1 MAGEFLWSDV
11 LAGSLIGFREAV
23 EAALIIGVLM
33 TWLVRSDRGLLS
45 RWIWFGVGAG
55 IAASLVVASL
65 FAWVW
70 GGMESFEDHEAMFEG
85 VLELFAALLLTLVI
99 VHFIRHPSAR
109 ELEAWADEAFQQK
122 QGMGL
127 FLISFLS
134 VWREGSETV
143 IFIGAGT
150 EGTNAI
156 VGVFFGIAVATVLA
170 YGFFSRGMEIDI
182 SKLFKI
188 TNVLLILF
196 AAGLVAHG
204 FHELQEA
211 GVAPVVIEEVWDV
224 NPGVDSSEEYPLL
237 HEKGAIGGIF
247 KALCGWNGNPSLL
260 EVLAWCAYS
269 GGMLFM
275 LKRGSENS
283 TSTQM
288 KGGPRQIA

>member
-1 MAGEFLWSDV
+1 MAGAILWSDF
-11 LAGSLIGFREAV
+11 LAGSLIGLREAV

-33 TWLVRSDRGLLS
+33 TWLVRSHRGSLS
-45 RWIWFGVGAG
+45 SWIWYGVGAG
-55 IAASLVVASL
+55 IAASLVVAAL

-70 GGMESFEDHEAMFEG
+70 GGLESFEEHEAMFEG
-85 VLELFAALLLTLVI
+85 VLEIFAALLLTLVI

-109 ELEAWADEAFQQK
+109 ELENWADEAFKQK
-122 QGMGL
+122 HGMGL

-143 IFIGAGT
+143 VFIGAGT
-150 EGTNAI
+150 EGTDAI
-156 VGVFFGIAVATVLA
+156 VGVFFGIVVATVFA
-170 YGFFSRGMEIDI
+170 YAFFTRGMEVDI

-211 GVAPVVIEEVWDV
+211 GVAPVVVEEIWDV
-224 NPGVDSSEEYPLL
+224 NPEVDSETTYPLL

-247 KALCGWNGNPSLL
+247 KALFGWNGNPSLL
-260 EVLAWCAYS
+260 EVLAWCGYT
-269 GGMLFM
+269 GGMLF
-275 LKRGSENS
+275 LLSRGSEKQRRMQN
-283 TSTQM
+283 
-288 KGGPRQIA
+288 GGSGQYA

>member
-1 MAGEFLWSDV
+1 VAGAILWSDF
-11 LAGSLIGFREAV
+11 LAGSLIGLREAV

-33 TWLVRSDRGLLS
+33 TWLVRSNRGSLS
-45 RWIWFGVGAG
+45 SWIWYGVGAG
-55 IAASLVVASL
+55 IAASLVVAAL

-70 GGMESFEDHEAMFEG
+70 GGLESFEEHEALFEG
-85 VLELFAALLLTLVI
+85 VLEIFAALLLTLVI

-109 ELEAWADEAFQQK
+109 ELENWADEAFKQK
-122 QGMGL
+122 HGMGL

-150 EGTNAI
+150 EGTDAI
-156 VGVFFGIAVATVLA
+156 VGVFFGIVVATVFA
-170 YGFFSRGMEIDI
+170 YAFFTRGMEVDI

-211 GVAPVVIEEVWDV
+211 GVAPVVVEEVWNV
-224 NPGVDSSEEYPLL
+224 NPEVNSETTYPLL

-247 KALCGWNGNPSLL
+247 KALFGWNGNPSLL
-260 EVLAWCAYS
+260 EVLAWCGYT
-269 GGMLFM
+269 GGMLF
-275 LKRGSENS
+275 LLSRGSEK
-283 TSTQM
+283 QRRM
-288 KGGPRQIA
+288 KNGDSGQYA

>member
-1 MAGEFLWSDV
+1 
-11 LAGSLIGFREAV
+11 LAGSLIGLREAV

-33 TWLVRSDRGLLS
+33 TWLVRSNRGSLS
-45 RWIWFGVGAG
+45 NWIWYGVGAG
-55 IAASLVVASL
+55 IAASLVVAAL

-70 GGMESFEDHEAMFEG
+70 GGLESFEEHEALFEG
-85 VLELFAALLLTLVI
+85 VLEIFAALLLTLII

-109 ELEAWADEAFQQK
+109 ELENWADEAFKQK
-122 QGMGL
+122 HGMGL

-143 IFIGAGT
+143 VFIGAGT
-150 EGTNAI
+150 EGTYAI
-156 VGVFFGIAVATVLA
+156 VGVFFGIVVATGFA
-170 YGFFSRGMEIDI
+170 YAFFARGMEIDI

-211 GVAPVVIEEVWDV
+211 GVAPVVVEEIWDV
-224 NPGVDSSEEYPLL
+224 NPEVDSETTYPLL

-247 KALCGWNGNPSLL
+247 KALFGWNGNPSLL
-260 EVLAWCAYS
+260 EVLAWCGYT
-269 GGMLFM
+269 GGMLF
-275 LKRGSENS
+275 LLSRGSEKQRRMQNGDS
-283 TSTQM
+283 GQY
-288 KGGPRQIA
+288 A

>member
-1 MAGEFLWSDV
+1 MADAILWSDF
-11 LAGSLIGFREAV
+11 LAGSLIGLREAV

-33 TWLVRSDRGLLS
+33 TWLVRSNRGSLS
-45 RWIWFGVGAG
+45 NWIWYGVGAG
-55 IAASLVVASL
+55 IAASLVVAAL

-70 GGMESFEDHEAMFEG
+70 GGLESFEEHEALFEG
-85 VLELFAALLLTLVI
+85 VLEIFAALLLTLVI

-109 ELEAWADEAFQQK
+109 ELENWAEETFKQK
-122 QGMGL
+122 HGMGL

-150 EGTNAI
+150 EGTDAI
-156 VGVFFGIAVATVLA
+156 VGVFFGIVVATGFA
-170 YGFFSRGMEIDI
+170 YAFFSRGMEVDI

-211 GVAPVVIEEVWDV
+211 GVAPVVVEEVWNV
-224 NPGVDSSEEYPLL
+224 NPEVDSETAYPLL

-247 KALCGWNGNPSLL
+247 KALFGWNGNPSLL
-260 EVLAWCAYS
+260 EVLAWCGYT
-269 GGMLFM
+269 GGMLF
-275 LKRGSENS
+275 LLGRGSEKQRRMQNGDS
-283 TSTQM
+283 GQY
-288 KGGPRQIA
+288 A

>member
-1 MAGEFLWSDV
+1 MADEFLWSDI

-70 GGMESFEDHEAMFEG
+70 GGLESFEDHEAMFEG

-156 VGVFFGIAVATVLA
+156 IGVFFGIAVATVLA

-247 KALCGWNGNPSLL
+247 KALFGWNGNPSLL
-260 EVLAWCAYS
+260 EVLAWCVYS

-283 TSTQM
+283 TSMQM

>member
-1 MAGEFLWSDV
+1 MAGAILWSDF
-11 LAGSLIGFREAV
+11 LAGSLIGLREAV

-33 TWLVRSDRGLLS
+33 TWLVRSNRGSLS
-45 RWIWFGVGAG
+45 SWIWYGVGAG
-55 IAASLVVASL
+55 IAASLVVAAL

-70 GGMESFEDHEAMFEG
+70 GGLESFEEHEALFEG
-85 VLELFAALLLTLVI
+85 VLEIFAALLLTLVI

-109 ELEAWADEAFQQK
+109 ELENWADEAFKQK
-122 QGMGL
+122 HGMGL

-150 EGTNAI
+150 EGTDAI
-156 VGVFFGIAVATVLA
+156 VGVFFGIVVATVFA
-170 YGFFSRGMEIDI
+170 YAFFTRGMEVDI

-211 GVAPVVIEEVWDV
+211 GVAPVVIEEIWNV
-224 NPGVDSSEEYPLL
+224 NPEVNSETTYPLL

-247 KALCGWNGNPSLL
+247 KALFGWNGNPSLL
-260 EVLAWCAYS
+260 EVLAWCGYT
-269 GGMLFM
+269 GGMLF
-275 LKRGSENS
+275 LLSRGSEK
-283 TSTQM
+283 QRRM
-288 KGGPRQIA
+288 KNGGSGQYA

>member
-1 MAGEFLWSDV
+1 MAGAILWSDF
-11 LAGSLIGFREAV
+11 LAGSLIGLREAV

-33 TWLVRSDRGLLS
+33 TWLVRSDRGSLS
-45 RWIWFGVGAG
+45 SWIWYGVGAG
-55 IAASLVVASL
+55 IAASLVVAAL

-70 GGMESFEDHEAMFEG
+70 GGLESFEEHEALFEG
-85 VLELFAALLLTLVI
+85 VLEIFAALLLTLVI

-109 ELEAWADEAFQQK
+109 ELENWADEAFKQK
-122 QGMGL
+122 HGMGL

-143 IFIGAGT
+143 VFIGAGT
-150 EGTNAI
+150 EGTDAI
-156 VGVFFGIAVATVLA
+156 VGVFFGIVVATVFA
-170 YGFFSRGMEIDI
+170 YAFFTRGMEVDI

-211 GVAPVVIEEVWDV
+211 GVAPVVIEEVWNV
-224 NPGVDSSEEYPLL
+224 NPEVNSETTYPLL

-247 KALCGWNGNPSLL
+247 KALFGWNGNPSLL
-260 EVLAWCAYS
+260 EVLAWCGYT
-269 GGMLFM
+269 GGMLF
-275 LKRGSENS
+275 LLSRGSEK
-283 TSTQM
+283 QRHM
-288 KGGPRQIA
+288 KNGGSGQYT

>member
-1 MAGEFLWSDV
+1 MAGAILWSDF
-11 LAGSLIGFREAV
+11 LAGSLIGLREAV

-33 TWLVRSDRGLLS
+33 TWLVRSNRGSLS
-45 RWIWFGVGAG
+45 SWIWYGVGAG
-55 IAASLVVASL
+55 IAASLVVAAL

-70 GGMESFEDHEAMFEG
+70 GGLESFEEHEALFEG
-85 VLELFAALLLTLVI
+85 VLEIFAALLLTLVI

-109 ELEAWADEAFQQK
+109 ELENWADEAFKQK
-122 QGMGL
+122 HGMGL

-150 EGTNAI
+150 EGTDAI
-156 VGVFFGIAVATVLA
+156 VGVFFGIVVATVFA
-170 YGFFSRGMEIDI
+170 YAFFTRGMEVDI

-211 GVAPVVIEEVWDV
+211 GVAPVVIEEVWNV
-224 NPGVDSSEEYPLL
+224 NPEVNSETTYPLL

-247 KALCGWNGNPSLL
+247 KALFGWNGNPSLL
-260 EVLAWCAYS
+260 EVLAWCGYT
-269 GGMLFM
+269 GGMLF
-275 LKRGSENS
+275 LLSRGSEK
-283 TSTQM
+283 QRRM
-288 KGGPRQIA
+288 KNGGSGQYT

>member
-1 MAGEFLWSDV
+1 MAGAILWSDF
-11 LAGSLIGFREAV
+11 LAGSLIGLREAV

-33 TWLVRSDRGLLS
+33 TWLVRSNRGSLS
-45 RWIWFGVGAG
+45 SWIWYGVGAG
-55 IAASLVVASL
+55 IAASLVVAAL

-70 GGMESFEDHEAMFEG
+70 GGLESFEEHEALFEG
-85 VLELFAALLLTLVI
+85 VLEIFAALLLTLVI

-109 ELEAWADEAFQQK
+109 ELENWADEAFKQK
-122 QGMGL
+122 HGMGL

-150 EGTNAI
+150 EGTDAI
-156 VGVFFGIAVATVLA
+156 VGVFFGIVVATVFA
-170 YGFFSRGMEIDI
+170 YAFFTRGMEVDI

-211 GVAPVVIEEVWDV
+211 GVAPVVVEEVWDV
-224 NPGVDSSEEYPLL
+224 NPEVDSETTYPLL

-247 KALCGWNGNPSLL
+247 KALFGWNGNPSLL
-260 EVLAWCAYS
+260 EVLAWCGYT
-269 GGMLFM
+269 GGMLF
-275 LKRGSENS
+275 LLSRGSEK
-283 TSTQM
+283 QRRM
-288 KGGPRQIA
+288 KNGGSGQYT

>member
-1 MAGEFLWSDV
+1 MADAILWSDF
-11 LAGSLIGFREAV
+11 LAGSLIGLREAV

-33 TWLVRSDRGLLS
+33 TWLVRSNRGSLS
-45 RWIWFGVGAG
+45 NWIWYGVGAG
-55 IAASLVVASL
+55 IAASLVVAAL

-70 GGMESFEDHEAMFEG
+70 GGLESFEEHEALFEG
-85 VLELFAALLLTLVI
+85 VLEIFAALLLTLVI

-109 ELEAWADEAFQQK
+109 ELENWAEETFKQK
-122 QGMGL
+122 HGMGL

-150 EGTNAI
+150 EGTDAI
-156 VGVFFGIAVATVLA
+156 VGVFFGIVVATGFA
-170 YGFFSRGMEIDI
+170 YAFFTRGMEVDI

-211 GVAPVVIEEVWDV
+211 GVAPVVVEEVWNV
-224 NPGVDSSEEYPLL
+224 NPEVDSETAYPLL

-247 KALCGWNGNPSLL
+247 KALFGWNGNPSLL
-260 EVLAWCAYS
+260 EVLAWCGYT
-269 GGMLFM
+269 GGMLF
-275 LKRGSENS
+275 LLGRGSEKQRRMQNGDS
-283 TSTQM
+283 GQY
-288 KGGPRQIA
+288 A

>member
-1 MAGEFLWSDV
+1 MAGAILWSDF
-11 LAGSLIGFREAV
+11 LAGSLIGLREAV

-33 TWLVRSDRGLLS
+33 TWLVRSNRGSLS
-45 RWIWFGVGAG
+45 SWIWYGVGAG
-55 IAASLVVASL
+55 IAASLVVAAL

-70 GGMESFEDHEAMFEG
+70 GGLESFEEHEALFEG
-85 VLELFAALLLTLVI
+85 VLEIFAALLLTLVI

-109 ELEAWADEAFQQK
+109 ELENWADEAFKQK
-122 QGMGL
+122 HGMGL

-150 EGTNAI
+150 EGTDAI
-156 VGVFFGIAVATVLA
+156 VGVFFGIVVATVFA
-170 YGFFSRGMEIDI
+170 YAFFTRGMEVDI

-211 GVAPVVIEEVWDV
+211 GVAPVVIEEVWNV
-224 NPGVDSSEEYPLL
+224 NPEVNSETTYPLL

-247 KALCGWNGNPSLL
+247 KALFGWNGNPSLL
-260 EVLAWCAYS
+260 EVLAWCGYT
-269 GGMLFM
+269 GGMLF
-275 LKRGSENS
+275 LLSRGSEK
-283 TSTQM
+283 QRRM
-288 KGGPRQIA
+288 KNDGSGQYA

>member
-1 MAGEFLWSDV
+1 VAGAILWSDF
-11 LAGSLIGFREAV
+11 LAGSLIGLREAV

-33 TWLVRSDRGLLS
+33 TWLVRSNRGSLS
-45 RWIWFGVGAG
+45 SWIWYGVGAG
-55 IAASLVVASL
+55 IAASLVVAAL

-70 GGMESFEDHEAMFEG
+70 GGLESFEEHEALFEG
-85 VLELFAALLLTLVI
+85 VLEIFAALLLTLVI

-109 ELEAWADEAFQQK
+109 ELENWADEAFKQK
-122 QGMGL
+122 HGMGL

-150 EGTNAI
+150 EGTDAI
-156 VGVFFGIAVATVLA
+156 VGVFFGIVVATVFA
-170 YGFFSRGMEIDI
+170 YAFFTRGMEVDI

-211 GVAPVVIEEVWDV
+211 GVAPVVVEEVWNV
-224 NPGVDSSEEYPLL
+224 NPEVNSETTYPLL

-247 KALCGWNGNPSLL
+247 KALFGWNGNPSLL
-260 EVLAWCAYS
+260 EVLAWCGYT
-269 GGMLFM
+269 GGMLF
-275 LKRGSENS
+275 LLSRGSEK
-283 TSTQM
+283 QRRM
-288 KGGPRQIA
+288 KNGGSGQYA

>member
-1 MAGEFLWSDV
+1 MAGAILWSDF
-11 LAGSLIGFREAV
+11 LAGSLIGLREAV

-33 TWLVRSDRGLLS
+33 TWLVRSNRGSLS
-45 RWIWFGVGAG
+45 NWIWYGVGAG
-55 IAASLVVASL
+55 IAASLVVAAL

-70 GGMESFEDHEAMFEG
+70 GGLESFEEHEALFEG
-85 VLELFAALLLTLVI
+85 VLEIFAALLLTLII

-109 ELEAWADEAFQQK
+109 ELENWADEAFKQK
-122 QGMGL
+122 HGMGL

-143 IFIGAGT
+143 VFIGAGT
-150 EGTNAI
+150 EGTYAI
-156 VGVFFGIAVATVLA
+156 VGVFFGIVVATGFA
-170 YGFFSRGMEIDI
+170 YAFFARGMEIDI

-211 GVAPVVIEEVWDV
+211 GVAPVVVEEIWDV
-224 NPGVDSSEEYPLL
+224 NPEVDSETTYPLL

-247 KALCGWNGNPSLL
+247 KALFGWNGNPSLL
-260 EVLAWCAYS
+260 EVLAWCGYT
-269 GGMLFM
+269 GGMLF
-275 LKRGSENS
+275 LLSRGSEKQRRMQNGDS
-283 TSTQM
+283 GQY
-288 KGGPRQIA
+288 A

>member
-1 MAGEFLWSDV
+1 VAGAILWSDF
-11 LAGSLIGFREAV
+11 LAGSLIGLREAV

-33 TWLVRSDRGLLS
+33 TWLVRSNRGSLS
-45 RWIWFGVGAG
+45 SWIWYGVGAG
-55 IAASLVVASL
+55 IAASLVVAAL

-70 GGMESFEDHEAMFEG
+70 GGLESFEEHEALFEG
-85 VLELFAALLLTLVI
+85 VLEIFAALLLTLVI

-109 ELEAWADEAFQQK
+109 ELENWADEAFKQK
-122 QGMGL
+122 HGMGL

-150 EGTNAI
+150 EGTDAI
-156 VGVFFGIAVATVLA
+156 VGVFFGIVVATVFA
-170 YGFFSRGMEIDI
+170 YAFFTRGMEVDI

-211 GVAPVVIEEVWDV
+211 GVAPVVIEEVWNV
-224 NPGVDSSEEYPLL
+224 NPEVNSETTYPLL

-247 KALCGWNGNPSLL
+247 KALFGWNGNPSLL
-260 EVLAWCAYS
+260 EVLAWCGYT
-269 GGMLFM
+269 GGMLF
-275 LKRGSENS
+275 LLSRGSEK
-283 TSTQM
+283 QRRM
-288 KGGPRQIA
+288 KNGGSGQYA

>member
-1 MAGEFLWSDV
+1 MAGAILWSDF
-11 LAGSLIGFREAV
+11 LAGSLIGLREAV

-33 TWLVRSDRGLLS
+33 TWLVRSNRGSLS
-45 RWIWFGVGAG
+45 SWIWYGVGAG
-55 IAASLVVASL
+55 IAASLVVAAL

-70 GGMESFEDHEAMFEG
+70 GGLESFEEHEALFEG
-85 VLELFAALLLTLVI
+85 VLEIFAALLLTLVI

-109 ELEAWADEAFQQK
+109 ELENWADEAFKQK
-122 QGMGL
+122 HGMGL

-150 EGTNAI
+150 EGTDAI
-156 VGVFFGIAVATVLA
+156 VGVFFGIVVATVFA
-170 YGFFSRGMEIDI
+170 YAFFTRGMEVDI

-224 NPGVDSSEEYPLL
+224 NPEVDSETTYPLL

-247 KALCGWNGNPSLL
+247 KALFGWNGNPSLL
-260 EVLAWCAYS
+260 EVLAWCGYT
-269 GGMLFM
+269 GGMLF
-275 LKRGSENS
+275 LLSRGSEKQRRMQN
-283 TSTQM
+283 
-288 KGGPRQIA
+288 GGSGQYA

>member
-1 MAGEFLWSDV
+1 MAGAILWSDF
-11 LAGSLIGFREAV
+11 LAGSLIGLREAV

-33 TWLVRSDRGLLS
+33 TWLVRSNRGSLS
-45 RWIWFGVGAG
+45 SWIWYGVGAG
-55 IAASLVVASL
+55 IAASLVVAAL

-70 GGMESFEDHEAMFEG
+70 GGLESFEEHEALFEG
-85 VLELFAALLLTLVI
+85 VLEIFAALLLTLVI

-109 ELEAWADEAFQQK
+109 ELENWADEAFKQK
-122 QGMGL
+122 HGMGL

-150 EGTNAI
+150 EGTDAI
-156 VGVFFGIAVATVLA
+156 IGVFFGIVVATVFA
-170 YGFFSRGMEIDI
+170 YAFFTRGMEVDI

-211 GVAPVVIEEVWDV
+211 GVAPVVVEEVWNV
-224 NPGVDSSEEYPLL
+224 NPEVNSETTYPLL

-247 KALCGWNGNPSLL
+247 KALFGWNGNPSLL
-260 EVLAWCAYS
+260 EVLAWCGYT
-269 GGMLFM
+269 GGMLF
-275 LKRGSENS
+275 LLSRGSEK
-283 TSTQM
+283 QRRM
-288 KGGPRQIA
+288 KNGGSGQYA

>member
-1 MAGEFLWSDV
+1 VAGAILWSDF
-11 LAGSLIGFREAV
+11 LAGSLIGLREAV

-33 TWLVRSDRGLLS
+33 TWLVRSNRGSLS
-45 RWIWFGVGAG
+45 SWIWYGVGAG
-55 IAASLVVASL
+55 IAASLVVAAL

-70 GGMESFEDHEAMFEG
+70 GGLESFEEHEALFEG
-85 VLELFAALLLTLVI
+85 VLEIFAALLLTLVI

-109 ELEAWADEAFQQK
+109 ELENWADEAFKQK
-122 QGMGL
+122 HGMGL

-143 IFIGAGT
+143 VFIGAGT
-150 EGTNAI
+150 EGTDAI
-156 VGVFFGIAVATVLA
+156 VGVFFGIVVATGFA
-170 YGFFSRGMEIDI
+170 YAFFARGMEVDI

-211 GVAPVVIEEVWDV
+211 GVAPVVVEEVWDV
-224 NPGVDSSEEYPLL
+224 NPEVDSEATYPLL

-247 KALCGWNGNPSLL
+247 KALFGWNGNPSLL
-260 EVLAWCAYS
+260 EVLAWCGYT
-269 GGMLFM
+269 GGMLF
-275 LKRGSENS
+275 LLSRGSEKQRRMQNGDS
-283 TSTQM
+283 GQY
-288 KGGPRQIA
+288 A

>member
-1 MAGEFLWSDV
+1 MAGAILWSDF
-11 LAGSLIGFREAV
+11 LAGSLIGLREAV

-33 TWLVRSDRGLLS
+33 TWLVRSNRGSLS
-45 RWIWFGVGAG
+45 SWIWYGVGAG
-55 IAASLVVASL
+55 IAASLVVAAL

-70 GGMESFEDHEAMFEG
+70 GGLESFEEHEALFEG
-85 VLELFAALLLTLVI
+85 VLEIFAALLLTLVI

-109 ELEAWADEAFQQK
+109 ELENWADEAFKQK
-122 QGMGL
+122 HGMGL

-150 EGTNAI
+150 EGTDAI
-156 VGVFFGIAVATVLA
+156 VGVFFGIVVATVFA
-170 YGFFSRGMEIDI
+170 YAFFTRGMEVDI

-211 GVAPVVIEEVWDV
+211 GVAPVVVEEVWNV
-224 NPGVDSSEEYPLL
+224 NPEVNSETTYPLL

-247 KALCGWNGNPSLL
+247 KALFGWNGNPSLL
-260 EVLAWCAYS
+260 EVLAWCGYT
-269 GGMLFM
+269 GGMLF
-275 LKRGSENS
+275 LLSRGSEK
-283 TSTQM
+283 QRRM
-288 KGGPRQIA
+288 KNGDSGQYA

>member
-1 MAGEFLWSDV
+1 MAGAILWSDF
-11 LAGSLIGFREAV
+11 LAGSLIGLREAV

-33 TWLVRSDRGLLS
+33 TWLVRSNRGSLS
-45 RWIWFGVGAG
+45 SWIWYGVGAG
-55 IAASLVVASL
+55 IAASLVVAAL

-70 GGMESFEDHEAMFEG
+70 GGLESFEEHEALFEG
-85 VLELFAALLLTLVI
+85 VLEIFAALLLTLVI

-109 ELEAWADEAFQQK
+109 ELENWADEAFKQK
-122 QGMGL
+122 HGMGL

-150 EGTNAI
+150 EGTDAI
-156 VGVFFGIAVATVLA
+156 IGVFFGIVVATVFA
-170 YGFFSRGMEIDI
+170 YAFFTRGMEVDI

-211 GVAPVVIEEVWDV
+211 GVAPVVIEEVWNV
-224 NPGVDSSEEYPLL
+224 NPEVNSETTYPLL

-247 KALCGWNGNPSLL
+247 KALFGWNGNPSLL
-260 EVLAWCAYS
+260 EVLAWCGYT
-269 GGMLFM
+269 GGMLF
-275 LKRGSENS
+275 LLSRGSEK
-283 TSTQM
+283 QRRM
-288 KGGPRQIA
+288 KNGGSGQYA

>member
-1 MAGEFLWSDV
+1 MAGAILWSDF
-11 LAGSLIGFREAV
+11 LAGSLIGLREAV

-33 TWLVRSDRGLLS
+33 TWLVRSNRGSLS
-45 RWIWFGVGAG
+45 SWIWYGVGAG
-55 IAASLVVASL
+55 IAASLVVAAL

-70 GGMESFEDHEAMFEG
+70 GGLESFEEHEALFEG
-85 VLELFAALLLTLVI
+85 VLEIFAALLLTLVI

-109 ELEAWADEAFQQK
+109 ELENWADEAFKQK
-122 QGMGL
+122 HGMGL

-150 EGTNAI
+150 EGTDAI
-156 VGVFFGIAVATVLA
+156 VGVFFGIVVATVFA
-170 YGFFSRGMEIDI
+170 YAFFTRGMEVDI

-211 GVAPVVIEEVWDV
+211 GVAPVVVEEVWNV
-224 NPGVDSSEEYPLL
+224 NPEVDSETTYPLL

-247 KALCGWNGNPSLL
+247 KALFGWNGNPSLL
-260 EVLAWCAYS
+260 EVLAWCGYT
-269 GGMLFM
+269 GGMLF
-275 LKRGSENS
+275 LLSRGSEK
-283 TSTQM
+283 QRRM
-288 KGGPRQIA
+288 KNDGSGQYA

>member
-1 MAGEFLWSDV
+1 
-11 LAGSLIGFREAV
+11 LAGSLIGLREAV

-33 TWLVRSDRGLLS
+33 TWLVRSDRGSLS
-45 RWIWFGVGAG
+45 SWIWYGVGAG
-55 IAASLVVASL
+55 IAASLVVAAL

-70 GGMESFEDHEAMFEG
+70 GGLESFEEHEALFEG
-85 VLELFAALLLTLVI
+85 VLEIFAALLLTLVI

-109 ELEAWADEAFQQK
+109 ELENWADEAFKQK
-122 QGMGL
+122 HGMGL

-143 IFIGAGT
+143 VFIGAGT
-150 EGTNAI
+150 EGTDAI
-156 VGVFFGIAVATVLA
+156 VGVFFGIVVATVFA
-170 YGFFSRGMEIDI
+170 YAFFTRGMEVDI

-211 GVAPVVIEEVWDV
+211 GVAPVVVEEVWNV
-224 NPGVDSSEEYPLL
+224 NPEVNSETTYPLL

-247 KALCGWNGNPSLL
+247 KALFGWNGNPSLL
-260 EVLAWCAYS
+260 EVLAWCGYT
-269 GGMLFM
+269 GGMLF
-275 LKRGSENS
+275 LLSRGSEK
-283 TSTQM
+283 QRRM
-288 KGGPRQIA
+288 KNDGSGQYA

>member
-1 MAGEFLWSDV
+1 MAGAILWSDF
-11 LAGSLIGFREAV
+11 LAGSLIGLREAV

-33 TWLVRSDRGLLS
+33 TWLVRSNRGSLS
-45 RWIWFGVGAG
+45 SWIWYGVGAG
-55 IAASLVVASL
+55 IAASLVVAAL

-70 GGMESFEDHEAMFEG
+70 GGLESFEEHEALFEG
-85 VLELFAALLLTLVI
+85 VLEIFAALLLTLVI

-109 ELEAWADEAFQQK
+109 ELENWADEAFKQK
-122 QGMGL
+122 HGMGL

-150 EGTNAI
+150 EGTDAI
-156 VGVFFGIAVATVLA
+156 LGVFFGIVVATVFA
-170 YGFFSRGMEIDI
+170 YAFFTRGMEVDI

-224 NPGVDSSEEYPLL
+224 NPEVDSETTYPLL

-247 KALCGWNGNPSLL
+247 KALFGWNGNPSLL
-260 EVLAWCAYS
+260 EVLAWCGYT
-269 GGMLFM
+269 GGMLF
-275 LKRGSENS
+275 LLSRGSEK
-283 TSTQM
+283 QRHM
-288 KGGPRQIA
+288 KNGGSGQYT

>member
-1 MAGEFLWSDV
+1 MAGAILWSDF
-11 LAGSLIGFREAV
+11 LAGSLIGLREAV

-33 TWLVRSDRGLLS
+33 TWLVRSNRGSLS
-45 RWIWFGVGAG
+45 SWIWYGVGAG
-55 IAASLVVASL
+55 IAASLVVAAL

-70 GGMESFEDHEAMFEG
+70 GGLESFEEHEALFEG
-85 VLELFAALLLTLVI
+85 VLEIFAALLLTLVI

-109 ELEAWADEAFQQK
+109 ELENWADEAFKQK
-122 QGMGL
+122 HGMGL

-150 EGTNAI
+150 EGADAI
-156 VGVFFGIAVATVLA
+156 VGVFFGIVVATVFA
-170 YGFFSRGMEIDI
+170 YAFFTRGMEVDI

-211 GVAPVVIEEVWDV
+211 GVAPVVVEEVWNV
-224 NPGVDSSEEYPLL
+224 NPEVDSETTYPLL

-247 KALCGWNGNPSLL
+247 KALFGWNGNPSLL
-260 EVLAWCAYS
+260 EVLAWCGYT
-269 GGMLFM
+269 GGMLF
-275 LKRGSENS
+275 LLSRGSEKQRRMQNDGS
-283 TSTQM
+283 GQY
-288 KGGPRQIA
+288 A

>member
-1 MAGEFLWSDV
+1 MAGAILWSDF
-11 LAGSLIGFREAV
+11 LAGSLIGLREAV

-33 TWLVRSDRGLLS
+33 TWLVRSNRGSLS
-45 RWIWFGVGAG
+45 SWIWYGVGAG
-55 IAASLVVASL
+55 IAASLVVAAL

-70 GGMESFEDHEAMFEG
+70 GGLESFEEHEALFEG
-85 VLELFAALLLTLVI
+85 VLEIFAALLLTLVI

-109 ELEAWADEAFQQK
+109 ELENWADEAFKQK
-122 QGMGL
+122 HGMGL

-150 EGTNAI
+150 EGTDAI
-156 VGVFFGIAVATVLA
+156 VGVFFGIVVATVFA
-170 YGFFSRGMEIDI
+170 YAFFTRGMEVDI

-211 GVAPVVIEEVWDV
+211 GVAPVVVEEVWNV
-224 NPGVDSSEEYPLL
+224 NPEVNSETTYPLL

-247 KALCGWNGNPSLL
+247 KALFGWNGNPSLL
-260 EVLAWCAYS
+260 EVLAWCGYT
-269 GGMLFM
+269 GGMLF
-275 LKRGSENS
+275 LLSRGSEK
-283 TSTQM
+283 QRRM
-288 KGGPRQIA
+288 KNGGSGQYA

>member
-1 MAGEFLWSDV
+1 MTGAILWSDF
-11 LAGSLIGFREAV
+11 LAGSLIGLREAV
-23 EAALIIGVLM
+23 EAALIIGVLI
-33 TWLVRSDRGLLS
+33 TWLVRSDRGSLS
-45 RWIWFGVGAG
+45 SWIWYGVGAG
-55 IAASLVVASL
+55 IAASLVVAAL

-70 GGMESFEDHEAMFEG
+70 GGLESFEEHEAMFEG
-85 VLELFAALLLTLVI
+85 VLEIFAALLLTLVI

-109 ELEAWADEAFQQK
+109 ELENWADEAFKQK
-122 QGMGL
+122 HGMGL

-143 IFIGAGT
+143 VFIGAGT
-150 EGTNAI
+150 EGTDAI

-170 YGFFSRGMEIDI
+170 YGFFSRGMEADI

-211 GVAPVVIEEVWDV
+211 GVAPVVVEEVWNV
-224 NPGVDSSEEYPLL
+224 NPEVDSETTYPLL

-247 KALCGWNGNPSLL
+247 KALFGWNGNPSLL
-260 EVLAWCAYS
+260 EVLAWCTYT
-269 GGMLFM
+269 GGMFYL
-275 LKRGSENS
+275 LSRRSEKSRPVQNV
-283 TSTQM
+283 
-288 KGGPRQIA
+288 GPGQLA

>member
-1 MAGEFLWSDV
+1 MAGAILWSDF
-11 LAGSLIGFREAV
+11 LAGSLIGLREAV

-33 TWLVRSDRGLLS
+33 TWLVRSNRGSLS
-45 RWIWFGVGAG
+45 SWIWYGVGAG
-55 IAASLVVASL
+55 IAASLVVAAL

-70 GGMESFEDHEAMFEG
+70 GGLESFEEHEALFEG
-85 VLELFAALLLTLVI
+85 VLEIFAALLLTLVI

-109 ELEAWADEAFQQK
+109 ELENWADEAFKQK
-122 QGMGL
+122 HGMGL

-150 EGTNAI
+150 EGTDAI
-156 VGVFFGIAVATVLA
+156 VGVFFGIVVATVFA
-170 YGFFSRGMEIDI
+170 YAFFTRGMEVDI

-211 GVAPVVIEEVWDV
+211 GVAPVVVEEVWNV
-224 NPGVDSSEEYPLL
+224 NPEVNSETTYPLL
-237 HEKGAIGGIF
+237 HEKGAIGGSF
-247 KALCGWNGNPSLL
+247 KALFGWNGNPSLL
-260 EVLAWCAYS
+260 EVLAWCGYT
-269 GGMLFM
+269 GGMLF
-275 LKRGSENS
+275 LLSRGSEK
-283 TSTQM
+283 QRRM
-288 KGGPRQIA
+288 KNGGSGQYA

>member
-1 MAGEFLWSDV
+1 MAGAILWSDF
-11 LAGSLIGFREAV
+11 LAGSLIGLREAV

-33 TWLVRSDRGLLS
+33 TWLVRSDRGSLS
-45 RWIWFGVGAG
+45 SWIWYGVGAG
-55 IAASLVVASL
+55 IAASLVVAAL

-70 GGMESFEDHEAMFEG
+70 GGLESFEEHEAMFEG
-85 VLELFAALLLTLVI
+85 VLEIFAALLLTLVI

-109 ELEAWADEAFQQK
+109 ELENWADEAFKQK
-122 QGMGL
+122 HGMGL

-143 IFIGAGT
+143 VFIGAGT
-150 EGTNAI
+150 EGTDAI
-156 VGVFFGIAVATVLA
+156 VGVFFGIVVATVFA
-170 YGFFSRGMEIDI
+170 YAFFTRGMEVDI

-211 GVAPVVIEEVWDV
+211 GVAPVVVEEVWNV
-224 NPGVDSSEEYPLL
+224 NPEVNSETTYPLL

-247 KALCGWNGNPSLL
+247 KALFGWNGNPSLL
-260 EVLAWCAYS
+260 EVLAWCGYT
-269 GGMLFM
+269 GGMLF
-275 LKRGSENS
+275 LLSRGSEK
-283 TSTQM
+283 QRRM
-288 KGGPRQIA
+288 KNDGSGQYA

>member
-1 MAGEFLWSDV
+1 MAGAILWSDF
-11 LAGSLIGFREAV
+11 LAGSLIGLREAV

-33 TWLVRSDRGLLS
+33 TWLVRSDRGSLS
-45 RWIWFGVGAG
+45 SWIWYGVGAG
-55 IAASLVVASL
+55 IAASLVVAAL

-70 GGMESFEDHEAMFEG
+70 GGLESFEEHEALFEG
-85 VLELFAALLLTLVI
+85 VLEIFAALLLTLVI

-109 ELEAWADEAFQQK
+109 ELENWADEAFKQK
-122 QGMGL
+122 HGMGL

-143 IFIGAGT
+143 VFIGAGT
-150 EGTNAI
+150 EGTDAI
-156 VGVFFGIAVATVLA
+156 VGVFFGIVVATVFA
-170 YGFFSRGMEIDI
+170 YAFFTRGMEVDI

-211 GVAPVVIEEVWDV
+211 GVAPVVVEEVWNV
-224 NPGVDSSEEYPLL
+224 NPEVNSETTYPLL

-247 KALCGWNGNPSLL
+247 KALFGWNGNPSLL
-260 EVLAWCAYS
+260 EVLAWCGYT
-269 GGMLFM
+269 GGMLF
-275 LKRGSENS
+275 LLSRGSEK
-283 TSTQM
+283 QRRM
-288 KGGPRQIA
+288 KNGGSGQYA

>member
-1 MAGEFLWSDV
+1 MAGAILWSDF
-11 LAGSLIGFREAV
+11 LAGSLIGLREAV

-33 TWLVRSDRGLLS
+33 TWLVRSNRGSLS
-45 RWIWFGVGAG
+45 NWIWYGVGAG
-55 IAASLVVASL
+55 IAASLVVAAL

-70 GGMESFEDHEAMFEG
+70 GGLESFEEHEALFEG
-85 VLELFAALLLTLVI
+85 VLEIFAALLLTLII

-109 ELEAWADEAFQQK
+109 ELENWADEAFKQK
-122 QGMGL
+122 HGMGL

-143 IFIGAGT
+143 VFIGAGT
-150 EGTNAI
+150 EGTYAI
-156 VGVFFGIAVATVLA
+156 VGVFFGIVVATGFA
-170 YGFFSRGMEIDI
+170 YAFFARGMEIDI

-211 GVAPVVIEEVWDV
+211 GVAPVVVEEVWNV
-224 NPGVDSSEEYPLL
+224 NPEVDSETTYPLL

-247 KALCGWNGNPSLL
+247 KALFGWNGNPSLL
-260 EVLAWCAYS
+260 EVLAWCGYT
-269 GGMLFM
+269 GGMLF
-275 LKRGSENS
+275 LLSRGSEKQRRMQNGDS
-283 TSTQM
+283 GQY
-288 KGGPRQIA
+288 A

>member
-1 MAGEFLWSDV
+1 MADAILWSDL
-11 LAGSLIGFREAV
+11 LAGSLIGLREAV

-33 TWLVRSDRGLLS
+33 TWLVRSDRGSLS
-45 RWIWFGVGAG
+45 SWIWYGVGAG
-55 IAASLVVASL
+55 IAASLVVAAL

-70 GGMESFEDHEAMFEG
+70 GGLESFEEHEAMFEG
-85 VLELFAALLLTLVI
+85 VLEIFAALLLTLVI

-109 ELEAWADEAFQQK
+109 ELENWADEAFKQK
-122 QGMGL
+122 HGMGL

-143 IFIGAGT
+143 VFIGAGT
-150 EGTNAI
+150 EGADAI
-156 VGVFFGIAVATVLA
+156 VGVFLGIAVATVLA
-170 YGFFSRGMEIDI
+170 YGFFSRGMEVDI

-211 GVAPVVIEEVWDV
+211 GVAPVVVEEIWDV
-224 NPGVDSSEEYPLL
+224 NPEVDSETTYPLL

-247 KALCGWNGNPSLL
+247 KALFGWNGNPSLL
-260 EVLAWCAYS
+260 EVLAWCGYT
-269 GGMLFM
+269 GGMLF
-275 LKRGSENS
+275 LLSKGSEKQRRMQN
-283 TSTQM
+283 
-288 KGGPRQIA
+288 GGSGQYA

>member
-1 MAGEFLWSDV
+1 MWSDF
-11 LAGSLIGFREAV
+11 LAGSLIGLREAV

-33 TWLVRSDRGLLS
+33 TWLVRSNRGSLS
-45 RWIWFGVGAG
+45 NWVWYGVGAG
-55 IAASLVVASL
+55 IAASLVVAAL

-70 GGMESFEDHEAMFEG
+70 GGLESFEEHEALFEG
-85 VLELFAALLLTLVI
+85 VLEIFAALLLTLVI

-109 ELEAWADEAFQQK
+109 ELENWAEETFKQK
-122 QGMGL
+122 HGMGL

-150 EGTNAI
+150 EGTDAI
-156 VGVFFGIAVATVLA
+156 VGVFFGIVVATGFA
-170 YGFFSRGMEIDI
+170 YAFFSRGMEVDI

-211 GVAPVVIEEVWDV
+211 GVAPVVVEEVWNV
-224 NPGVDSSEEYPLL
+224 NPEVDSETTYPLL

-247 KALCGWNGNPSLL
+247 KALFGWNGNPSLL
-260 EVLAWCAYS
+260 EVLAWCGYT
-269 GGMLFM
+269 GGMLF
-275 LKRGSENS
+275 LLGRGSEKQRRMQNGDS
-283 TSTQM
+283 GQY
-288 KGGPRQIA
+288 A

>member
-1 MAGEFLWSDV
+1 MAGAILWSDF
-11 LAGSLIGFREAV
+11 LAGSLIGLREAV

-33 TWLVRSDRGLLS
+33 TWLVRSNRGSLS
-45 RWIWFGVGAG
+45 SWIWYGVGAG
-55 IAASLVVASL
+55 IAASLVVAAL

-70 GGMESFEDHEAMFEG
+70 GGLESFEEHEALFEG
-85 VLELFAALLLTLVI
+85 VLEIFAALLLTLVI

-109 ELEAWADEAFQQK
+109 ELENWADEAFKQK
-122 QGMGL
+122 HGMGL

-150 EGTNAI
+150 EGTDAI
-156 VGVFFGIAVATVLA
+156 VGVFFGIVVATVFA
-170 YGFFSRGMEIDI
+170 YAFFTRGMEVDI

-224 NPGVDSSEEYPLL
+224 NPEVDSETTYPLL

-247 KALCGWNGNPSLL
+247 KALFGWNGNPSLL
-260 EVLAWCAYS
+260 EVLAWCGYT
-269 GGMLFM
+269 GGMLF
-275 LKRGSENS
+275 LLSRGSEK
-283 TSTQM
+283 QRRM
-288 KGGPRQIA
+288 KNGDSGQYA